1 MRRLL
6 IPLLST
12 ALMTAPAEAQSVP
25 RSSLVL
31 PVTVPLS
38 GVQAA
43 ANARVPA
50 EFARLDETRPLAGGL
65 LGVRLTGTVTRTG
78 HVRVGA
84 TPEGDALLVRVPLRA
99 AFRAEGQGLG
109 SALGR
114 DFGGEATVSLRLTP
128 TLGTD
133 WQAGVKVAGT
143 VEWTDPLSVELTPG
157 VRVSVQSLVDGQV
170 RAALDRVTADI
181 ERAVREGAD
190 LRDRAGALWA
200 RAGQPWT
207 LPAPEPAYAR
217 VTPRTLTVSPFRF
230 TGDAL
235 KLTVGATFDLSAG
248 LGRAPAQAPAPL
260 PPLRV
265 AEPPTPG
272 VALAL
277 PVRLPYPDL
286 SRAATRAAAARTVTL
301 PLPLSPTLRVENV
314 VVTGRGPHLNAA
326 VTVRVSGPLGL
337 NVRATADVSGVP
349 ALDAS
354 GRVVTLRDPTVV
366 TRREGLTGRVVGWLA
381 DARAQAYLR
390 GAARFDLTPQLTQAR
405 GQVQSRLPFTPVPGV
420 TLTGK
425 VGELRLTGLSV
436 TPDALVVT
444 AAAGGQLAAAVDAG
458 KMR

>member
-1 MRRLL
+1 
-6 IPLLST
+6 
-12 ALMTAPAEAQSVP
+12 P
-25 RSSLVL
+25 RSSLAL
-31 PVTVPLS
+31 PITVPLA
-38 GVQAA
+38 GVQQA

-65 LGVRLTGTVTRTG
+65 LTVRLTGTVTRTG

-84 TPEGDALLVRVPLRA
+84 APEGDALIVRVPLRA

-128 TLGTD
+128 TLSPD

-143 VEWTDPLSVELTPG
+143 VEWTDPLSVELAPG
-157 VRVSVQSLVDGQV
+157 VRVSVQALVDGQV
-170 RAALDRVTADI
+170 RSALDRVTADI

-190 LRDRAGALWA
+190 LRGRAGALWA

-230 TGDAL
+230 TPEAL
-235 KLTVGATFDLSAG
+235 KLTVGATFDLAAG
-248 LGRAPAQAPAPL
+248 LGRAPAQAPTPL

-265 AEPPTPG
+265 AEPPSPG
-272 VALAL
+272 VSLAV

-286 SRAATRAAAARTVTL
+286 SRAATRAAATRTVTL
-301 PLPLSPTLRVENV
+301 PLPLSPTLRVEKV
-314 VVTGRGPHLNAA
+314 VVTGRGPRLNAA

-337 NVRATADVSGVP
+337 SVRATADVSGVP

-381 DARAQAYLR
+381 DARAQTYLR

-405 GQVQSRLPFTPVPGV
+405 GQVQARLPFTPVPGV
-420 TLTGK
+420 TLTGR

-458 KMR
+458 KVR